1 MLDFETLYRTRGE
14 HYIYDIL
21 SLWERSSRIKH
32 PCEMDLEDRWNYFL
46 SVTDP
51 CISAAVY
58 SQTK

>member
-51 CISAAVY
+51 CVSAAI
-58 SQTK
+58 